1 MISQLPNHKL
11 TQPAQS
17 GSGPTTVL
25 HGHDITLDIQNP
37 AAESLVEKEWLLTNS
52 RAGFSSQSLAGCNT
66 RRYHALLIGSQ
77 NPPACRIK
85 ALANCLETIQAGKD
99 EYSFSC
105 FEFDKA
111 FHPQGYQYL
120 RRFRK
125 DVGVHWDYELPVAG
139 VSRSLYLLPDSDTIA
154 LIYTFSGVKK
164 EFDFSVR
171 PFTAMRDFHCLQKA
185 SNGLYSLW
193 NDHDIS
199 VQSNGNLDGKLT
211 LFSSMMRFE
220 QTPQWWYRFFLRQE
234 QRRGQDCMED
244 LWSPGVFRCHVTN
257 NTKLVLWA
265 AFTESSEAHPALDA
279 MDADIV
285 IEDLRLRQKELLK
298 TSSPAEPVQ
307 QQLFLA
313 SSQFV
318 VERTIGG
325 QTTPT
330 VIAGYPWFMDWG
342 RDTFISLE
350 GLCLCTGRYE
360 TAAGILQTFAK
371 AVSEGMIPNRF
382 DDYGQEPH
390 YNSVDSSL
398 WFVHAA
404 FAYLRY
410 TGDRPTFASTLL
422 PAVKWIID
430 SYYRGTRFDIH
441 ADKDSLISAGS
452 HDTQLTW
459 MDAKHNGVVFT
470 PRYGKAV
477 EINALWYNALRNLE
491 SYYQDKNV
499 EQTAFYHA
507 TAEEVRKNFA
517 RLFWNDKANCLY
529 DCILLD
535 GTEDA
540 SIRPNQILAVSLPFS
555 PLNIQ
560 QQALVVGVVQGHL
573 LSPYG
578 LRTLSPV
585 DQRYVPYYEGSPF
598 QRDAAYH
605 QGTVWPWLIGPFVE
619 AYLRV
624 HEFSNDSKSQ
634 CAQFLEP
641 LLTNLTED
649 GCIGSISE
657 IYDAEPPQ
665 RPKGCFAQAWSVAE
679 VLRAWTLINKKH

>member
-1 MISQLPNHKL
+1 MEIGKDTPVE
-11 TQPAQS
+11 T
-17 GSGPTTVL
+17 
-25 HGHDITLDIQNP
+25 
-37 AAESLVEKEWLLTNS
+37 LVEKEWLLTNS

-66 RRYHALLIGSQ
+66 RRYHALLVGSQ

-85 ALANCLETIQAGKD
+85 ALANCLETLQVGQQ

-111 FHPQGYQYL
+111 LHPQGYQYL

-125 DVGVHWDYELPVAG
+125 DVGVHWDYELPIAR

-154 LIYTFSGVKK
+154 LVYSFSQVKK
-164 EFDFSVR
+164 EFEFSIR
-171 PFTAMRDFHCLQKA
+171 PFAAMQDFHCLQKA

-199 VQSNGNLDGKLT
+199 VQSGGNLEGKLT
-211 LFSSMMRFE
+211 LFSEMMRFE
-220 QTPQWWYRFFLRQE
+220 QLPAWWNRFFLRQE

-244 LWSPGVFRCHVTN
+244 LWSPGIFGCHVN
-257 NTKLVLWA
+257 GSIKLVVWA
-265 AFTESSEAHPALDA
+265 AFTDSSESHPALDT
-279 MDADIV
+279 MDVDIA

-298 TSSPAEPVQ
+298 TSDSSDPIH
-307 QQLFLA
+307 QQLVLA

-318 VERTIGG
+318 VERTISG

-330 VIAGYPWFMDWG
+330 VIAGYPWFLDWG
-342 RDTFISLE
+342 RDTFIALE
-350 GLCLCTGRYE
+350 GLTLCTGRYPI
-360 TAAGILQTFAK
+360 AAGILQTFAR

-390 YNSVDSSL
+390 YNSVDASL

-410 TGDRPTFASTLL
+410 TGDRQVFASTLL
-422 PAVKWIID
+422 PAVKWIVD

-441 ADKDSLISAGS
+441 ADKDSLITAGNA
-452 HDTQLTW
+452 DTQLTW
-459 MDAKHNGVVFT
+459 MDAKNNGVVFT

-491 SYYQDKNV
+491 FYYQDKNV
-499 EQTAFYHA
+499 EQNAFYHA
-507 TAEEVRKNFA
+507 SAEEVRNHFA
-517 RLFWNDKANCLY
+517 QRFWNENAECLY
-529 DCILLD
+529 DCIFPD

-540 SIRPNQILAVSLPFS
+540 SIRPNQIFAVSLPFS
-555 PLNIQ
+555 PLTAKK
-560 QQALVVGVVQGHL
+560 QASVLDIVQKHL

-585 DQRYVPYYEGSPF
+585 DTRYVPYYEGDPF
-598 QRDAAYH
+598 RRDAAYH
-605 QGTVWPWLIGPFVE
+605 QGTVWPWLMGPFVE

-624 HEFSNDSKSQ
+624 HEFSHEAKSQ

-641 LLTNLTED
+641 LLVSLTED
-649 GCIGSISE
+649 GCLGTISE

-679 VLRAWTLINKKH
+679 VLRAWTLIHKKR